1 MAEYTRAPGKHGA
14 KEVSETNYKKY
25 LEKNFVA
32 VHGQATPKWA
42 TLGKKPEKKSDD
54 DDDEESDE
62 ELTKVITL
70 KLSSLF
76 IY

>member
-1 MAEYTRAPGKHGA
+1 
-14 KEVSETNYKKY
+14 

-54 DDDEESDE
+54 DEEADE

-70 KLSSLF
+70 KLSS
-76 IY
+76 